1 VPTSPKKPC
10 KHPRC
15 PELTN
20 KSYCP
25 KHSKLYEK
33 QRGYPNERGYD
44 SKWRAIRRRY
54 LIAYPLCLECMRTGG
69 LEPATE
75 VHHIVPIRDGGTND
89 YGNLVSL
96 CKSCHSKITARDGG
110 FGRNIVY
117 KY

>member
-1 VPTSPKKPC
+1 MPYKFKRPCSSPG
-10 KHPRC
+10 C
-15 PELTN
+15 PELTD

-25 KHSKLYEK
+25 QHSKLYEK
-33 QRGYPNERGYD
+33 QRGYPSERGYD

-69 LEPATE
+69 LQTATE
-75 VHHIVPIRDGGTND
+75 VHHIVPLRDGGSSD

-96 CKSCHSKITARDGG
+96 CKSCHSKITVRQQ
-110 FGRNIVY
+110 REY